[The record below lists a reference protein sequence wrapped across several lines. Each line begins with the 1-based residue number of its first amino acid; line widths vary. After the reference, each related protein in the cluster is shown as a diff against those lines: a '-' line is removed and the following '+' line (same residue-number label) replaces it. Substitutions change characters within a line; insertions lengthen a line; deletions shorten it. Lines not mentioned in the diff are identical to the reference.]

1 MQQAGFALFSITSPI
16 SWCDMYKF
24 FPFTKEVSL
33 KAMFPDFGRKGGDLR
48 PSFIEEFIRY
58 GRSIY
63 TDGELYFGVGV
74 YIGMVLCEEQKKFF
88 RRNIRDTIIAAII
101 SRHPISPSI
110 PATTVLTDTSDIRG
124 NDILTDEI
132 PS

>member
-1 MQQAGFALFSITSPI
+1 MSPN
-16 SWCDMYKF
+16 
-24 FPFTKEVSL
+24 
-33 KAMFPDFGRKGGDLR
+33 FGRKGGDLR
-48 PSFIEEFIRY
+48 PSFIEELIRY